1 MNAVFDHAGRISAA
15 RALLADHDLDV
26 LLLSVGPDLP
36 YLMGYEAMP
45 LERLTMAVIPRDGA
59 ATLFVPELEAPRVE
73 VVPELFELRPWTET
87 EDPVVLVADRCRAAR
102 RVAVTDQTWA
112 VFLLGLQRELPGVEF
127 VSARPVSRT
136 LRVHKDAAEV
146 ELLRRAAHAA
156 DRVVTRLEATR
167 FSGRSEHELSDVVA
181 RMTLDQGS
189 DVATFRIVAS
199 GPNAASPHHEPGPRV
214 IGEGDA
220 VVVDFGGKVGGYCSD
235 TTRTFHVG
243 APPVEFVEAYE
254 AVRRAQEAGVAA
266 VAPGVAA
273 QDVDAVA
280 RSVIAGAGYAER
292 FIHRLGH
299 GIGLDVHEDPY
310 LVDGNRE
317 PLEAGMAFSIEP
329 GVYLPG
335 RFGIRIEDIVVCT
348 ATGVDSLNQSHHD
361 LRIVE

>member
-1 MNAVFDHAGRISAA
+1 VNAVFDHAGRISAA
-15 RALLADHDLDV
+15 RAVLADHDLDV
-26 LLLSVGPDLP
+26 LLLSGGPDLP
-36 YLMGYEAMP
+36 YLMGYEAIP
-45 LERLTMAVIPRDGA
+45 LERLTMAMITRDGD
-59 ATLFVPELEAPRVE
+59 ATLFVPELEAPRVD

-181 RMTLDQGS
+181 QMTLDQGS

-214 IGEGDA
+214 IGE
-220 VVVDFGGKVGGYCSD
+220 
-235 TTRTFHVG
+235 
-243 APPVEFVEAYE
+243 AYE

-273 QDVDAVA
+273 QDVDAAA

-310 LVDGNRE
+310 LVEGNRE